1 MVEEIK
7 TTAPTA
13 SIAPSVAPKV
23 PAIRQNTPIDV
34 SPVTPP
40 KAVLDMEF
48 GGDMDDGDAT
58 TVTAGDGITNVVGD
72 HTIAPDKT
80 VIKTEKPG
88 EVTKDRV
95 TPAVKSPKK
104 AVEEPVVVEE
114 VPVKDEDVKG
124 KSLLEVLKGNK
135 GGKTTVPAQRDLSIF
150 DAEESA
156 AARQMSNEAFKQ
168 FTKLKLAAKQSDQLY
183 YQSPDAY
190 QLHPEYK
197 TIQTDQLYADK
208 ETRYWADQLDKIK
221 RGEPWRELK
230 QWDANGNPV
239 VGDEVAGTAAHEEII
254 RRQVY
259 SLMDVS
265 KQLKSKS
272 DQFKQ
277 KYSQSFNQDLSAI
290 NAERTKRFAWVANP
304 ALQESTLDFGE
315 FGVKTVKQVR
325 GDFINMFPSYMR
337 NHPAVDTAADLFVAM
352 QVQGRLL
359 AEAQKTKSVETTINQ
374 EEDHVEPGSTDKPKK
389 PTGGKGIPAEFSL
402 AGMEV

>member
-1 MVEEIK
+1 MDAEIK
-7 TTAPTA
+7 TTAPT
-13 SIAPSVAPKV
+13 IQPSVAPKV
-23 PAIRQNTPIDV
+23 PAIRQNSPIDV

-40 KAVLDMEF
+40 KEALDMKF
-48 GGDMDDGDAT
+48 GGEMDDGDVT
-58 TVTAGDGITNVVGD
+58 TVTAGDGVTNIVGD
-72 HTIAPDKT
+72 HTVVPDK
-80 VIKTEKPG
+80 VAIKTEKSD
-88 EVTKDRV
+88 EVTKGKTV
-95 TPAVKSPKK
+95 PAVKLPKK
-104 AVEEPVVVEE
+104 VVEEPVVPEE
-114 VPVKDEDVKG
+114 VVPAVPEDVKG

-150 DAEESA
+150 DAEESS

-183 YQSPDAY
+183 YQSPEAY
-190 QLHPEYK
+190 QLHPEFK

-208 ETRYWADQLDKIK
+208 EIRYWADQLDKIK
-221 RGEPWRELK
+221 KGEPWRELK

-239 VGDEVAGTAAHEEII
+239 VGEDIAGTAGHEEIV

-259 SLMDVS
+259 SLMETS
-265 KQLKSKS
+265 KQLKAKS

-290 NAERTKRFAWVANP
+290 TAERTKRFAWVANP

-315 FGVKTVKQVR
+315 HGVKTVKQVR
-325 GDFINMFPSYMR
+325 GDFINMFPTYMR
-337 NHPAVDTAADLFVAM
+337 SHPAVDTAADLFVAM

-374 EEDHVEPGSTDKPKK
+374 EEDKVEPGSTDKPKK

-402 AGMEV
+402 AGMDL